1 MEWRKNSEIRNTK
14 YEIRKTKYEKRIAN
28 KNQIT
33 NHKNQTIM
41 KNLKISMAILMTA
54 GLFAFTIPLLAQDPG
69 GPPPPPASHG
79 QSGNQEGA
87 PIGGGLF
94 ILLGMAGIYGGYKGY
109 KVWKEKRD
117 EEKEVVE

>member
-1 MEWRKNSEIRNTK
+1 
-14 YEIRKTKYEKRIAN
+14 
-28 KNQIT
+28 
-33 NHKNQTIM
+33 M
-41 KNLKISMAILMTA
+41 KNLKIVIATVFA
-54 GLFAFTIPLLAQDPG
+54 TGLFFIANPILAQGPG
-69 GPPPPPASHG
+69 EPPPPPASHG
-79 QSGNQEGA
+79 SSGNQRGA